1 MLNKDLAICIHTADF
16 SETSQ
21 ILTFFTK
28 KNGKIKAIAKGSKR
42 PKSTFDG
49 PVEIFSCGDIVF
61 SDSSR
66 EKLATVTEFEQRK
79 ALKGLVENYF
89 AMNSALFSAELL
101 SRLTDDYDP
110 HPRLFESF
118 LQFLKNVSQA
128 KDKAALMAGL
138 ILFQLSLLKEIG
150 LQPVL
155 KNCVNCKS
163 NFSGRWPEVY
173 FSNSANGFI
182 CRDCEESFPDK
193 IRISRAA
200 ANALGSLKLIAGSE
214 LAVLS
219 EIERIL
225 IYHFTEIL
233 GRPPKMAKYIL
244 KNAL

>member
-1 MLNKDLAICIHTADF
+1 MLSKDLAICIHTADF

-28 KNGKIKAIAKGSKR
+28 TNGKVKAIAKGSKR
-42 PKSTFDG
+42 PKTTFGG
-49 PVEIFSCGDIVF
+49 PIEIFSCGDIIF

-66 EKLATVTEFEQRK
+66 EKLATVTEFEQK
-79 ALKGLVENYF
+79 PSLKGLAENYS
-89 AMNSALFSAELL
+89 AMNSALFSAELVSL
-101 SRLTDDYDP
+101 LTDDYDP
-110 HPRLFESF
+110 HPNLFESF
-118 LQFLKNVSQA
+118 LRFLKNASQA

-155 KNCVNCKS
+155 KNCVNCKN

-173 FSNSANGFI
+173 FSSSENGLI
-182 CRDCEESFPDK
+182 CRDCEEGFPDK
-193 IRISRAA
+193 IRISKPA
-200 ANALGSLKLIAGSE
+200 ANALAGPKLTPSSNPK
-214 LAVLS
+214 VLD

-225 IYHFTEIL
+225 VYHFTEIL

-244 KNAL
+244 KT

>member
-21 ILTFFTK
+21 ILTFFAKT
-28 KNGKIKAIAKGSKR
+28 NGKIKAIAKGSKR
-42 PKSTFDG
+42 PKSTFGG

-66 EKLATVTEFEQRK
+66 EKLATVTEFEQK
-79 ALKGLVENYF
+79 PALKGLVENYF

-101 SRLTDDYDP
+101 SRLTEDYDP

-118 LQFLKNVSQA
+118 LQFLKNASQA
-128 KDKAALMAGL
+128 KDKAASMAGL
-138 ILFQLSLLKEIG
+138 ILFQLSLLKETG

-155 KNCVNCKS
+155 KNCVNCK
-163 NFSGRWPEVY
+163 NDFSGRWPEVY
-173 FSNSANGFI
+173 FSSSANGFI

-193 IRISRAA
+193 IRISKTA

-214 LAVLS
+214 FEVLG
-219 EIERIL
+219 EIEWIL

-244 KNAL
+244 KT

>member
-28 KNGKIKAIAKGSKR
+28 TNGKIKAIAKGSKR
-42 PKSTFDG
+42 PKSAFGG
-49 PVEIFSCGDIVF
+49 PAEIFSFGDIVF
-61 SDSSR
+61 SESSR
-66 EKLATVTEFEQRK
+66 EKLATVTEFEQEL

-110 HPRLFESF
+110 HPDLFESF
-118 LQFLKNVSQA
+118 LQFLKNASQA
-128 KDKAALMAGL
+128 KDKAALLAGL

-155 KNCVNCKS
+155 KNCVNCKN
-163 NFSGRWPEVY
+163 NFSSRWPEVY
-173 FSNSANGFI
+173 FSSSANGFI

-193 IRISRAA
+193 IRISKTA

-214 LAVLS
+214 LKVLS